1 MWAFLAGTYLILC
14 KKPGTVVPHACRTV
28 AASQE
33 SSRRA
38 RARLSQ
44 TEPETDT
51 AKETEKLEP
60 ENDTPRNRER
70 QSTRAITRA
79 EPVLVETDMVVMVS
93 E

>member
-1 MWAFLAGTYLILC
+1 M
-14 KKPGTVVPHACRTV
+14 PHCCRESRV
-28 AASQE
+28 EQKSQ
-33 SSRRA
+33 
-38 RARLSQ
+38 SQ

-70 QSTRAITRA
+70 QSTRAIARA
-79 EPVLVETDMVVMVS
+79 EPVLVETDMVVIVS